1 LINDINT
8 SILNRGPVFKRSP
21 TTTIEDPAN
30 TTTTTV
36 LTKTARSI
44 EKTRREAMKE
54 MQRKNATIDISCRD
68 SPERQ

>member
-1 LINDINT
+1 M
-8 SILNRGPVFKRSP
+8 FKRSP

-30 TTTTTV
+30 TTTTTTTV